1 MANSWMLHPSQGF
14 IRLGGHQLVQA
25 GVAGKAVFKRYNV
38 PGAADEAA
46 ARRHIGDVPQLG
58 VGDVQEAR
66 QLVTVCGGLIQQDE
80 ELAVRQHEA
89 GGIGTEQFVG

>member
-1 MANSWMLHPSQGF
+1 MADSWMLPPSQGF

-25 GVAGKAVFKRYNV
+25 GVAGEAVLEGDDV

-58 VGDVQEAR
+58 VGDVQR
-66 QLVTVCGGLIQQDE
+66 RSNYVLG
-80 ELAVRQHEA
+80 
-89 GGIGTEQFVG
+89 